1 MIEARRERGVRAWVV
16 PAAVHGPEAVAD
28 DGDGHEVAALAAQAS
43 HQAALRQLE
52 PAKRRGAPVL
62 ELEASLA
69 AGEAVATDA
78 GGTAVAW
85 PGFVVEPVQSRTRER
100 VGATHGKW
108 SFANTTRNLLET

>member
-1 MIEARRERGVRAWVV
+1 MV
-16 PAAVHGPEAVAD
+16 PAAVHGPEAVVD
-28 DGDGHEVAALAAQAS
+28 DGDGHDVAALAAQAS

-69 AGEAVATDA
+69 ASEAVATDA

-85 PGFVVEPVQSRTRER
+85 PGDVVEPVQSRTRER
-100 VGATHGKW
+100 VGATQIGSGVLQNEAAARWKRLHNT
-108 SFANTTRNLLET
+108 ANMLG